1 MDHILVIG
9 PAGSRNDFTTFYR
22 DKDNEIT
29 VKCGCFLGKIDE
41 FLEKVAQTHKD
52 NKYAVV
58 YRTAVELAKLQIDL
72 SKENEAN
79 E

>member
-29 VKCGCFLGKIDE
+29 VKCGCFLDKIDK
-41 FLEKVAQTHKD
+41 FIEKVTQTHED
-52 NKYAVV
+52 NKYAIV
-58 YRTAVELAKLQIDL
+58 YRASAELAKLQIDL
-72 SKENEAN
+72 SEESEENE
-79 E
+79 